1 MRASVPLAGVLAA
14 LGLAACV
21 AAPDPAY
28 RGRVGYESP
37 SNDATSAAPATQEA
51 SLTSPALPSGPVGKI
66 TLETLPGMTGDAL
79 AAALGAPQFR
89 RHDGKAEIWQYRGT
103 ACTLDVFLYADGG
116 DLRVRYAD
124 ARGKNEAEA
133 KNSAEARACAA
144 ALIAA
149 RAPTS

>member
-1 MRASVPLAGVLAA
+1 MRASVPLAGALAA
-14 LGLAACV
+14 LSLAACV

-28 RGRVGYESP
+28 RGRMSYESP
-37 SNDATSAAPATQEA
+37 SDDTMSAPVTQEA
-51 SLTSPALPSGPVGKI
+51 SLTAPTQPTGRPRKI
-66 TLETLPGMTGDAL
+66 TLATLPGMTGDAL

-116 DLRVRYAD
+116 NLRVRYAD
-124 ARGKNEAEA
+124 ARGKDEVEA

>member
-1 MRASVPLAGVLAA
+1 LAGALAA
-14 LGLAACV
+14 LSLAACV
-21 AAPDPAY
+21 ATPDPAY
-28 RGRVGYESP
+28 RGRMGYQNP
-37 SNDATSAAPATQEA
+37 SDDSTLAAPATQEA
-51 SLTSPALPSGPVGKI
+51 SLTAPTQPTGPTRGI
-66 TLETLPGMTGDAL
+66 TLETLPGMTGDAV

-89 RHDGKAEIWQYRGT
+89 RHDGIAEIWQYRGT

-116 DLRVRYAD
+116 SLRVRYAD
-124 ARGKNEAEA
+124 ARSKNEVEA